1 MAPLQLPLLGANP
14 RTSWCQPILCL
25 ISPALSLP
33 THPPPPPLRVTPGL
47 IAPPRQD
54 AAREKGVPAAPQAR
68 RLAVPHTLGAPET
81 CCLFDEFSSLSG
93 SPCSPQG
100 SSKSTSPGLQEP
112 HLAPAV
118 GVGTQGTL
126 PLSPVRPVYPH
137 VSPFLFG
144 GLTQDL
150 QPSKEAGSFIIFVL
164 EMGELRNREVQ
175 SLSQGYTANK
185 WQN

>member
-1 MAPLQLPLLGANP
+1 MYKVVAPLQLPLLGANP

-33 THPPPPPLRVTPGL
+33 THPPPPPLRVTPDL
-47 IAPPRQD
+47 IAPPPQD
-54 AAREKGVPAAPQAR
+54 AVREKGVPASPQAR
-68 RLAVPHTLGAPET
+68 RLAIPHTVGAPET
-81 CCLFDEFSSLSG
+81 CCLFDEFGSLSG

-112 HLAPAV
+112 HLAPAM

-137 VSPFLFG
+137 VSPFPFRSANP
-144 GLTQDL
+144 GLTAIKGGRELYHLRFRDRGTEEQR
-150 QPSKEAGSFIIFVL
+150 GSVTL
-164 EMGELRNREVQ
+164 PRLH
-175 SLSQGYTANK
+175 S
-185 WQN
+185 